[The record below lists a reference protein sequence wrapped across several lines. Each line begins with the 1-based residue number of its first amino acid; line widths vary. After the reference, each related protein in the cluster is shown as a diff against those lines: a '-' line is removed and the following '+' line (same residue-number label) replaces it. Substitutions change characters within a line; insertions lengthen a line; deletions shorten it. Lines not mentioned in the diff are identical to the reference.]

1 MHVFGAK
8 IEFLPRKFK
17 STSIFWRGN
26 SKLSRMR
33 NLIFGTKIE
42 FKNNVISFAST
53 CKNSCEKSG
62 GVQSK
67 VLRWVILVCV
77 FIHPVAVDVCLFSC
91 DQLHKGRGTSVQRF
105 LEKTGVT
112 TPSKM
117 KRVLVRTSSKSARE
131 RQQLSDLE
139 GHFNSIKKHMTSFF
153 RGESHQY
160 KNKSLKGCVNWVWI
174 IAFSEFYILHQSS
187 KINEILWNTGCPELD
202 FKIG

>member
-1 MHVFGAK
+1 M
-8 IEFLPRKFK
+8 
-17 STSIFWRGN
+17 
-26 SKLSRMR
+26 
-33 NLIFGTKIE
+33 
-42 FKNNVISFAST
+42 SFAST

-62 GVQSK
+62 GVQTK

-139 GHFNSIKKHMTSFF
+139 GHFNSIKKHMTSFLG
-153 RGESHQY
+153 RRVISTLTKIWKVAWIGYE
-160 KNKSLKGCVNWVWI
+160 LLRLVN
-174 IAFSEFYILHQSS
+174 FTFF
-187 KINEILWNTGCPELD
+187 INLRR
-202 FKIG
+202 

>member
-1 MHVFGAK
+1 MNFPAK
-8 IEFLPRKFK
+8 IHFLIVKCAAK
-17 STSIFWRGN
+17 STFLARKLNFYQENWNMCLIFWRGN

-42 FKNNVISFAST
+42 FKNNVMSFAST

-117 KRVLVRTSSKSARE
+117 KRVLVRTSSLSSTSE

-139 GHFNSIKKHMTSFF
+139 GHFNSIKKHMTSFLG
-153 RGESHQY
+153 RR
-160 KNKSLKGCVNWVWI
+160 VIRV
-174 IAFSEFYILHQSS
+174 
-187 KINEILWNTGCPELD
+187 
-202 FKIG
+202 